1 MKGVW
6 EKHILH
12 HILVSSTLS
21 ILSCLPGVVDG
32 DSQEIILSL
41 KDTSCQISMMVRA
54 PDNNLGEGTVWFR
67 LLREQSDSLPM
78 LFCN

>member
-21 ILSCLPGVVDG
+21 ILSCLPGG
-32 DSQEIILSL
+32 GGWGQSRNHSFL
-41 KDTSCQISMMVRA
+41 KGYLL
-54 PDNNLGEGTVWFR
+54 PDLYGGKGTR
-67 LLREQSDSLPM
+67 Q
-78 LFCN
+78 